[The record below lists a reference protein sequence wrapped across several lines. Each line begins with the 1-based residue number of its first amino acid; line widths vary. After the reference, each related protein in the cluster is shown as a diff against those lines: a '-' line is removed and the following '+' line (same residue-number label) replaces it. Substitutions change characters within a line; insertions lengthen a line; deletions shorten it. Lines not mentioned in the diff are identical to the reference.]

1 MHFTWRKL
9 SDTQAPWLL
18 QTTPPP
24 MPELVLIFKNPFS
37 PHTRMSFVKDPLSIF
52 LFLYF
57 T

>member
-37 PHTRMSFVKDPLSIF
+37 PYTRMSFVKDPLSIF